1 MSFGVANLCRS
12 WSSRSSNILD
22 AHRWLQFCPHYLC
35 LERSVVAQEAG
46 RALTLP
52 GLSSQGL
59 PPLIPE

>member
-22 AHRWLQFCPHYLC
+22 AHRRLQFGPHYLR

-52 GLSSQGL
+52 GLLAKGCR
-59 PPLIPE
+59 P